1 MYMKK
6 KILRLD
12 FLPPQ
17 HVIHVCD

>member
-6 KILRLD
+6 IVLRLD